1 MEKYFGNALAA
12 VCGVSRRAI
21 IEQTSDT
28 ADRSEESRKRL
39 GLFTA
44 KWSGGAFLF
53 FIRHCFV
60 HFMRTKPLSG
70 ENCCV

>member
-1 MEKYFGNALAA
+1 MEQYFGNALAA
-12 VCGVSRRAI
+12 VCGGSRRAI
-21 IEQTSDT
+21 IEQASDT

-53 FIRHCFV
+53 IKKRCFV
-60 HFMRTKPLSG
+60 HFMGTRPFPG